1 MNNPIQPDYYN
12 DGELTFA
19 DFIKTKFTKEE
30 LMIVDQF
37 QIYKYLWR
45 FKKKNGVED
54 LEKCEWYLKDLIKYY
69 KSENK

>member
-54 LEKCEWYLKDLIKYY
+54 LEKCDWYLKDLIKYY
-69 KSENK
+69 KSKDK